1 MISERLRDASQ
12 GKNHEVDP
20 EEKSGETF
28 RGSSH
33 TSSQGEE
40 DRPINIASLCSRDQC
55 SSQPGRGTNN
65 AHLPVMLRGSCI
77 VDVRFV
83 LCKCEK
89 TSHSNKVVWYVH
101 CSCAVRTM
109 HMCENPPVMLHGTC
123 TLRTAHLR
131 HNLLFSKCVQFV

>member
-33 TSSQGEE
+33 TSSQREE

-55 SSQPGRGTNN
+55 SLQPGECVVEV
-65 AHLPVMLRGSCI
+65 AHEHESLLPSATSVP
-77 VDVRFV
+77 VDRTLCSLVRQPMV
-83 LCKCEK
+83 
-89 TSHSNKVVWYVH
+89 
-101 CSCAVRTM
+101 
-109 HMCENPPVMLHGTC
+109 
-123 TLRTAHLR
+123 
-131 HNLLFSKCVQFV
+131 